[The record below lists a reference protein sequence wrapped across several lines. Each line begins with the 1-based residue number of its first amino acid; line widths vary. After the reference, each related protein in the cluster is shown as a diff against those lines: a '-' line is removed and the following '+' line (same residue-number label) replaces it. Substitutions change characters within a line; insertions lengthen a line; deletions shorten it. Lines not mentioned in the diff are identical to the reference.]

1 MCCAE
6 PPAWPDPPWPAELP
20 RSAELPGR
28 VEPPRSAKRL
38 RWAVPPRPESP
49 GQQAEQLGAPLDV
62 RGEPVARGMP
72 VVEGRV
78 LAARAQDR
86 QAAVARD
93 RVEPGLE
100 ADRPLT
106 GPQRAVGG
114 HEGVLEGVLGLLVA
128 GEHVPA
134 EGEQA
139 AVIAVEDQLEGT
151 LVPGADTGDEGV
163 VGAPARKAPARSGPP
178 EGPPACGGGE

>member
-1 MCCAE
+1 MVAQLE
-6 PPAWPDPPWPAELP
+6 EHERRALLLGQLLE
-20 RSAELPGR
+20 
-28 VEPPRSAKRL
+28 V
-38 RWAVPPRPESP
+38 
-49 GQQAEQLGAPLDV
+49 GQQAAQLGAALDV
-62 RGEPVARGMP
+62 GGEAVARRVP

-93 RVEPGLE
+93 GVEPGLE
-100 ADRPLT
+100 ANRPLA
-106 GPQRAVGG
+106 GAQRAMSG
-114 HEGVLEGVLGLLVA
+114 HEGVLKGVLGLLVA

-139 AVIAVEDQLEGT
+139 AVIAVEDELEGT

-163 VGAPARKAPARSGPP
+163 VGAPARKAPT
-178 EGPPACGGGE
+178 